1 MTIAPLLWI
10 IMYTWKYRQSISI
23 NPHVFLLKVNFKQYT
38 RSNYWTS
45 DTRTTHLHLSSV
57 VWDWTSYE
65 YSLRESRS
73 GVDLYELSLKCTE
86 SYLGISNKHGGLCAN
101 KMENRKLPIDTRS
114 LYHIVGKVV
123 LFHFICWALT
133 FHFIT
138 KVCNS
143 NGGDSS
149 RLLRSERFHKS
160 CAVFRLIAFRE
171 KQLIKIWCAPT
182 GVLCKDVVNT
192 TCKFPPSKILTL
204 IGCHAI

>member
-1 MTIAPLLWI
+1 MLRTPSC
-10 IMYTWKYRQSISI
+10 T
-23 NPHVFLLKVNFKQYT
+23 FLLLDRKNCDINV
-38 RSNYWTS
+38 
-45 DTRTTHLHLSSV
+45 
-57 VWDWTSYE
+57 
-65 YSLRESRS
+65 
-73 GVDLYELSLKCTE
+73 
-86 SYLGISNKHGGLCAN
+86 I

-114 LYHIVGKVV
+114 LYHIVGEVV

-171 KQLIKIWCAPT
+171 KQLIKLWCAPT